1 MNSTRRPAV
10 AGTFYPSSPPALRAA
25 LAAAYAGARDVD
37 RSAPVAIV
45 APHAGYMY
53 SGPIAATAYGAL
65 RPLGG
70 TVTRVVL
77 LGPSHYVPFDGVA
90 VPSVDVFATPLGDVR
105 IDAEARARVL
115 GLPGVVVSDTPHANE
130 HSLEVHLPFI
140 IDALGDVAVLPVAV
154 GRADDDV
161 VAGVI
166 GAVWDGASVV
176 PIVSTD
182 LSHYLSYDEA
192 AVRDGA
198 TAAHVEGGRAAEI
211 GPYDACGYRPLRG
224 LMAAAGARGLSMTAV
239 DLRSSGD
246 TAGDRARVVG
256 YGAFLVA

>member
-37 RSAPVAIV
+37 RAAPVAIV

-90 VPSVDVFATPLGDVR
+90 VPSVDAFATP
-105 IDAEARARVL
+105 
-115 GLPGVVVSDTPHANE
+115 
-130 HSLEVHLPFI
+130 
-140 IDALGDVAVLPVAV
+140 LGDVAVLPVAV